1 MNYPAASYRVSL
13 KAMNAPRGGELTPR
27 GIKPK
32 KRGDDYDGE

>member
-1 MNYPAASYRVSL
+1 
-13 KAMNAPRGGELTPR
+13 MNAPRGGELTPR